1 MKQTRKRSGKKEFLI
16 KWKGLPQEENTW
28 EPEEHLTNARGA
40 VRDFYKAHP
49 NAVRKTSLPS
59 SSSPRD
65 IPFTLLPLF
74 HIRRNS
80 SLSIPHTLAYS
91 DGTVNSSTNTII
103 ANSINCGTAGRA
115 HTKRLTQK
123 RTEGGLS
130 LLTYQLHQEVP
141 TPRES
146 NEYNRVETIHPGEIS
161 NMARYPA
168 GFVSEN
174 RLIPA

>member
-1 MKQTRKRSGKKEFLI
+1 MQQKGQGQGGKTNDRLAEVGQRLGGSAWFETFIKLI
-16 KWKGLPQEENTW
+16 LTPFERHPSLLLLP
-28 EPEEHLTNARGA
+28 LA
-40 VRDFYKAHP
+40 
-49 NAVRKTSLPS
+49 TSPS
-59 SSSPRD
+59 PSL
-65 IPFTLLPLF
+65 LLPLF

-115 HTKRLTQK
+115 HAKRLTQK
-123 RTEGGLS
+123 RTEGGPS
-130 LLTYQLHQEVP
+130 LLTYQLRQEVP
-141 TPRES
+141 MPRES

-174 RLIPA
+174 GPIPA